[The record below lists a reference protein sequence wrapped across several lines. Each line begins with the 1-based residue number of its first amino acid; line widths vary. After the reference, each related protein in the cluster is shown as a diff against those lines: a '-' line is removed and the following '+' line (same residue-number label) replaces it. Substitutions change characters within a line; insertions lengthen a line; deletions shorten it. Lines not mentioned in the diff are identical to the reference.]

1 MARVKFY
8 QYITPENA
16 IIDPTDSGKSIGN
29 ITKDAE
35 KKVVRKKDLPPSNA
49 MIGFY
54 KGITAYYYKGK
65 YVFATRINEDGD
77 ITSIV

>member
-1 MARVKFY
+1 MAKARFY

-29 ITKDAE
+29 ITKGAE
-35 KKVVRKKDLPPSNA
+35 KKVVRKKDLPPSNT

-65 YVFATRINEDGD
+65 YVFATKIDKDGN
-77 ITSIV
+77 IMSIV